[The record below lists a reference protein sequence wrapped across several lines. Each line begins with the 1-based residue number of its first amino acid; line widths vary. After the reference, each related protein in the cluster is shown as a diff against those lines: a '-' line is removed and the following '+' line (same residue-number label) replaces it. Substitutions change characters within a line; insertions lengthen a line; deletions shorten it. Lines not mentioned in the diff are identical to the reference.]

1 MARDIELWLG
11 LGGLQHGQGY
21 RSLGGLQHGQG
32 YRALAGIRWATTWP
46 GI

>member
-11 LGGLQHGQGY
+11 LGGLQHGK
-21 RSLGGLQHGQG
+21 G
-32 YRALAGIRWATTWP
+32 YRALAGIGWATTWP

>member
-21 RSLGGLQHGQG
+21 R
-32 YRALAGIRWATTWP
+32 ALAGIRSATTLP